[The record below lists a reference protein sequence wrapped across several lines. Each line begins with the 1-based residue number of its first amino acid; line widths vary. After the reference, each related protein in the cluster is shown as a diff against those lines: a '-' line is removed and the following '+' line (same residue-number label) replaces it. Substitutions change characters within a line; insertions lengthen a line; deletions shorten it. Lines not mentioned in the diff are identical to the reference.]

1 MGQISVAFPSYKEVI
16 FKKHAQFLIDVHY
29 EWNNFYNEPNF
40 AKELDALGYEIPIA
54 SLNTYLKAVLLS
66 YLGNCYG
73 FSKDAQEYNEKM
85 LLNLTQTGIRGLFVL
100 INQNVDI
107 VRNLSSIGP
116 VNRLKSLMD
125 LIKEK
130 TMLPEQQKLF
140 DFITKS
146 SSRDVQ
152 KYFEDKYWKLAK
164 L

>member
-1 MGQISVAFPSYKEVI
+1 
-16 FKKHAQFLIDVHY
+16 
-29 EWNNFYNEPNF
+29 
-40 AKELDALGYEIPIA
+40 
-54 SLNTYLKAVLLS
+54 
-66 YLGNCYG
+66 
-73 FSKDAQEYNEKM
+73 
-85 LLNLTQTGIRGLFVL
+85 
-100 INQNVDI
+100 
-107 VRNLSSIGP
+107 
-116 VNRLKSLMD
+116 MD